1 MVTRL
6 LKHSLLF
13 SIMLSLNACS
23 DDDGIDIIDIKVP
36 EGYALS
42 ADISTIFS
50 IPPRPTTSRPTGW
63 RENISPASTQETN
76 YTTTPFQAER
86 TLRLA
91 ALVRSMRVSPVAA
104 AHDHWKNE
112 ALHLG
117 KL

>member
-42 ADISTIFS
+42 ADISTW
-50 IPPRPTTSRPTGW
+50 RPWS
-63 RENISPASTQETN
+63 
-76 YTTTPFQAER
+76 
-86 TLRLA
+86 
-91 ALVRSMRVSPVAA
+91 ALCGFLLSQLP
-104 AHDHWKNE
+104 HDNRKNE

>member
-50 IPPRPTTSRPTGW
+50 IPPRPTTLRPTG
-63 RENISPASTQETN
+63 
-76 YTTTPFQAER
+76 
-86 TLRLA
+86 
-91 ALVRSMRVSPVAA
+91 
-104 AHDHWKNE
+104 
-112 ALHLG
+112 
-117 KL
+117 